1 MSFSVTD
8 AARLLKDEPY
18 VLHANDDL
26 YLVRYVQQQPSEKVS
41 IVLHMNLISLVLQG
55 RKEIYHHSG
64 KVTVPAGSGFFL
76 PKGDYLMTER
86 IAEQQNYTALTLL
99 FSDEWLQ
106 QEAAGLL
113 PPVQTP
119 AIASSDTEE
128 PGMVLFGDE
137 ALLAGLTRQLSDYF
151 SAGTDRDRLQ
161 QLLPL
166 KIRELLLVLL
176 SAAPSSHFEM
186 QLRQIGLRQD
196 IDLVRLM
203 QCHFRENLSIE
214 QYAFLAHC
222 SLSTFKRR
230 FEKQFGMPPRKWIRL
245 RRLEEGYRLLNI
257 PGKNVTEI
265 AYSVGFESPAHFIS
279 SFREEYHVTPKHLQ
293 QQLRSL
299 LPH

>member
-26 YLVRYVQQQPSEKVS
+26 YLVRYVQEQPSEKVS
-41 IVLHMNLISLVLQG
+41 IVLHMNLVSLVLQG

-86 IAEQQNYTALTLL
+86 IAEQHNYTALTLL

-106 QEAAGLL
+106 REAAGLL
-113 PPVQTP
+113 PPVTTAP
-119 AIASSDTEE
+119 AACE
-128 PGMVLFGDE
+128 PGMVLFDDE
-137 ALLAGLTRQLSDYF
+137 ALLSGLTRQLSDYF
-151 SAGTDRDRLQ
+151 SGTADRDRLQ

-176 SAAPSSHFEM
+176 SAAPSSPFET
-186 QLRQIGLRQD
+186 QLRRIGLRQD

-203 QCHFRENLSIE
+203 QAHYRENLSVE

-245 RRLEEGYRLLNI
+245 RRLEEAYRLLNI